1 MSKQTL
7 SFREANAIPITEYL
21 SKLGIQPTKIRGHD
35 HWYLSPFRKEN
46 NPSFKVQA
54 KLNLWFDHGTGEG
67 GTLVDLGVKLQHISS
82 KMLLEELTNGNYQS
96 QPLSFQRNRNEP
108 PENKLHVLS
117 VNTLENKSLLDY
129 LSTRGIS
136 KENATHY
143 CKEVNFK
150 INNRTYLAVGF
161 QNRSGGFEL
170 RNNWFKGASSPKDI
184 TLISQESDKLCI
196 TEGFIDFLS
205 LKETQH
211 QPLRNFSNSS
221 DFLIL
226 NSLSFL
232 KQSEQLLREYPN
244 LIAFFDNDAPGLKA
258 KDLLKGLN
266 ISFTDAS
273 KIYAPHKDVNEFLQA
288 QIRLPTRLNEQ
299 QGNVEEPIP
308 ELSQRRMRKRKGRRL

>member
-7 SFREANAIPITEYL
+7 SFREANTIPITEYL
-21 SKLGIQPTKIRGHD
+21 SKLGIEPTKVRGHD
-35 HWYLSPFRKEN
+35 HWYLSPFRKES

-67 GTLVDLGVKLQHISS
+67 GTLIDLGIKLQHISS
-82 KMLLEELTNGNYQS
+82 HMFLQELTNGNYQS
-96 QPLSFQRNRNEP
+96 QPLSFHRNEP
-108 PENKLHVLS
+108 QENKLHVLS
-117 VNTLENKSLLDY
+117 VNRLENKYLLDY

-136 KENATHY
+136 KENATAY

-150 INNRTYLAVGF
+150 ISNRTYLAVGF
-161 QNRSGGFEL
+161 QNRSGGYEL
-170 RNNWFKGASSPKDI
+170 RNDWFKGASSPKDI

-205 LKETQH
+205 LKETQD
-211 QPLRNFSNSS
+211 QPLRNFSSNS

-258 KDLLKGLN
+258 KDLLKELN

-273 KIYAPHKDVNEFLQA
+273 KIYAPHKDINDFLQA
-288 QIRLPTRLNEQ
+288 QIKLPTRLNQ
-299 QGNVEEPIP
+299 QHGKVEEPIP
-308 ELSQRRMRKRKGRRL
+308 EPPLRRMRKRKGRRL

>member
-21 SKLGIQPTKIRGHD
+21 SKLGIEPIKVRGHD
-35 HWYLSPFRKEN
+35 HWYLSPFRKES

-67 GTLVDLGVKLQHISS
+67 GTLVDLGIKLQHVSS

-96 QPLSFQRNRNEP
+96 QPLSFHRNDP

-117 VNTLENKSLLDY
+117 VNTLENKLLLDY
-129 LSTRGIS
+129 LLTRGIT
-136 KENATHY
+136 KENAIAY

-150 INNRTYLAVGF
+150 ISNRSYLAVGF
-161 QNRSGGFEL
+161 QNRSGGYEL

-205 LKETQH
+205 LKETKH
-211 QPLRNFSNSS
+211 EPLKNVSS
-221 DFLIL
+221 STDFLIL

-232 KQSEQLLREYPN
+232 RQSEQLLREYPN

-258 KDLLKGLN
+258 KDLLKHLN

-288 QIRLPTRLNEQ
+288 QIKLPARLNQQ
-299 QGNVEEPIP
+299 QGKVEEPIP
-308 ELSQRRMRKRKGRRL
+308 EPLLRRIRKRKGRRL